1 MARCRKCGLVF
12 ANALQLGA
20 HNRVCDPAS
29 TSSDRDYFSQSDNHS
44 SDSDNTSASD
54 TDVATLVVTQPA
66 PLHTLARRSPRPWGR
81 VVAAPLPQILPVNRD
96 NLHNNIRA
104 RDYRELQTLWREHVA
119 EVHKC
124 CSSDFW
130 KMFASLQGQ
139 TTSAKDRV
147 LKLVKELL
155 KQHYNPGHSWPTSC
169 RGLRSRVE
177 HKAGNFSALVTTTY
191 TIDLAEYNLPGCA
204 RVQFHTLDPVY
215 VWITQCNR
223 LIEADIPV
231 HFNPA
236 RLHHPDTGE
245 EVFGAG
251 MLWCIHVYV
260 VYPVHV
266 YVLVCSRIRAGVF
279 TYTWCPP
286 VHVYVLVCSR
296 IRAFVFTYTWCIL
309 FTYTCWCVHVYVRMH
324 SRIRGAHVFT
334 YTCWCVHVYVLVCS
348 RIRPVCSLK
357 VLNTVRCYAKH
368 VVQLVTRPDT
378 SLCSILTGTVL
389 WWDSALAVAPR
400 SKFR

>member
-29 TSSDRDYFSQSDNHS
+29 TSSDRDYFSGSQIADFSQ
-44 SDSDNTSASD
+44 SDSDSRSDSDQSASD

-81 VVAAPLPQILPVNRD
+81 VVAAALPQILPLHRD

-119 EVHKC
+119 EVRKC

-139 TTSAKDRV
+139 TSSAKDRV
-147 LKLVKELL
+147 LKMVKELL
-155 KQHYNPGHSWPTSC
+155 KRHYNPGHSWPTSC

-177 HKAGNFSALVTTTY
+177 HKAGNFSALVTSTY

-204 RVQFHTLDPVY
+204 SVKFHILDPVY

-223 LIEADIPV
+223 LIEAGIPV

-251 MLWCIHVYV
+251 ML
-260 VYPVHV
+260 
-266 YVLVCSRIRAGVF
+266 
-279 TYTWCPP
+279 YT
-286 VHVYVLVCSR
+286 
-296 IRAFVFTYTWCIL
+296 
-309 FTYTCWCVHVYVRMH
+309 
-324 SRIRGAHVFT
+324 
-334 YTCWCVHVYVLVCS
+334 
-348 RIRPVCSLK
+348 
-357 VLNTVRCYAKH
+357 
-368 VVQLVTRPDT
+368 
-378 SLCSILTGTVL
+378 
-389 WWDSALAVAPR
+389 
-400 SKFR
+400 